1 MRIAF
6 AGTPEFS
13 VPPLAALCRAAPAH
27 QLVGVLTQPDR
38 PAGRGRRLAQSAV
51 KQYALAAALPVAQPP
66 TLRDEAGRAAL
77 RSWQAELLV
86 VVAYGLILP
95 PEVLAMPRHGCLNIH
110 ASLLP
115 RWRGAA
121 PIHRALLAGDAET
134 GVAIMR
140 LEAGLD
146 TGPVL
151 RTRRVAIGPRS
162 TSGSLHDVLAT
173 LGAAELIEA
182 IAQIEAG
189 EAQFIAQPAEGVTY
203 AAKVSKSEARLD
215 WSESAVTIDRRVR
228 AFDPWPVAET
238 TLGDEPLKIL
248 RARPMSDSDAGLL
261 PRDRGVGA
269 GAHPALAPGTV
280 LGLQRLGLQAP
291 DPQGEL
297 SRGGALRVVCGA
309 GCLAIE
315 MVQRAGRK
323 PVSASEFANAVKLD
337 GVVLQ

>member
-1 MRIAF
+1 MRIVF
-6 AGTPEFS
+6 AGTPEFA

-27 QLVGVLTQPDR
+27 EVVGVLTQPDR
-38 PAGRGRRLAQSAV
+38 PAGRGRKFAPGAV
-51 KQYALAAALPVAQPP
+51 KRYALGAGLPVAQPP
-66 TLRDEAGRAAL
+66 SLRDEAGRAAL
-77 RSWQAELLV
+77 LAWQPDLLV

-95 PEVLAMPRHGCLNIH
+95 PPVLAIPRQGCLNIH

-121 PIHRALLAGDAET
+121 PIHRAVLAGDAET

-173 LGAAELIEA
+173 LGAAELMSA
-182 IAQIEAG
+182 IAQLEAG
-189 EAQFIAQPAEGVTY
+189 EAHFVAQPDAGVTY
-203 AAKVSKSEARLD
+203 AAKVDKSEARLD
-215 WSESAVTIDRRVR
+215 WRESAAALDRRVR

-238 TLGDEPLKIL
+238 RLGDEPLRIL
-248 RARPMSDSDAGLL
+248 RARPLDDAEAGLL

-269 GAHPALAPGTV
+269 GAHAPIAPGTV
-280 LGLQRLGLQAP
+280 LGLKDGETRG
-291 DPQGEL
+291 GEL
-297 SRGGALRVVCGA
+297 RVACGE

-315 MVQRAGRK
+315 ALQRAGRK
-323 PVSASEFANAVKLD
+323 PVTAREFANAVALA
-337 GVVLQ
+337 GAVLQ